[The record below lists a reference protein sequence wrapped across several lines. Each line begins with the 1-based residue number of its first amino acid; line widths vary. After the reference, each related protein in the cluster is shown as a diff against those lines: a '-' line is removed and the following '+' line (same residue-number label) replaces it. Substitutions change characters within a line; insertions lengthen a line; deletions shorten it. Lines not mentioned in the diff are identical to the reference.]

1 MARYQQFIAYW
12 LALLVFLSS
21 VGVNA
26 YAGYCACRGQNFISF
41 LYENKC
47 CQHEDNSPKCERDN
61 SPKCCLTAGEICK
74 KADFEPEKK
83 QLKKKNCCQTE
94 SFYSNVSI
102 EIDKLPTFGF
112 SPYKIAFILPKFDF
126 LYKNSAQQFFY
137 HIKIET
143 NEIKTNFV
151 NWLPP
156 PSLSGRKLLN
166 FCQVYR
172 C

>member
-1 MARYQQFIAYW
+1 MARYQHFIACW

-26 YAGYCACRGQNFISF
+26 YAGYCTCRGQNFISF
-41 LYENKC
+41 LYKNQC
-47 CQHEDNSPKCERDN
+47 CKHEDT
-61 SPKCCLTAGEICK
+61 PKCCLSAGKICT
-74 KADFEPEKK
+74 KADFELEKK

-94 SFYSNVSI
+94 SFYSNVST
-102 EIDKLPTFGF
+102 EIDKLPTFSF
-112 SPYKIAFILPKFDF
+112 SPYKLAFILPKFSF
-126 LYKNSAQQFFY
+126 SYKNYAQQFFY
-137 HIKIET
+137 RIKVKID
-143 NEIKTNFV
+143 EIQTDFV

-156 PSLSGRKLLN
+156 PSPAGRKLLN